1 MSGDPF
7 DPFGQNERTIIRPQ
21 PGGRAPQPQ
30 SQPSAGART
39 ATGEGPAA
47 ALGAAGVGPGH
58 QPVQASTG
66 RPIDTLRGLGANPLI
81 VAAGPLLDLL
91 GRLRNAMTQAR
102 FADLKQSVARAIE
115 SFDRAATD
123 TGAYPEQLRTAKY
136 AIAATADDIVQN
148 LPGEDR
154 AIWTQDPMLGRYFG
168 ERIGGTRFFEHL
180 DQSMKNPG
188 ANYDLLELQYACLA
202 LGFEGKYRSLPQ
214 GQSEL
219 QKIRRDVY
227 QALRHVNQGGGWAL
241 SPNWQGMDIGR
252 KTIGRQVPFWAV
264 AAVAA
269 LLLVGTFF
277 GLRLALAGQ
286 TDRLASEIRSIH
298 PEGGVEIARAKF
310 TVPPPPPPPVPPETV
325 DHGQLER
332 IRMALQP
339 EIDRELVTADYL
351 DANFIII
358 RMSNELLFPS
368 GKAEVGSDF
377 DPLAQRIGETFTAET
392 ELLRQKGF
400 RHGRVV
406 ALGHSDAQRLSA
418 TSRWTSNHEL
428 SKARA
433 ESVMNAILPYAP
445 PDLLTQVEGRGPD
458 DPVCTPAENRNC
470 WPQNRRVE
478 LLVER
483 TS

>member
-1 MSGDPF
+1 MSSDPFDPF

-21 PGGRAPQPQ
+21 PGGRAPQPPLAGR
-30 SQPSAGART
+30 PSPAGPDM
-39 ATGEGPAA
+39 PAET
-47 ALGAAGVGPGH
+47 GAARP
-58 QPVQASTG
+58 PIPAPTG
-66 RPIDTLRGLGANPLI
+66 RPIDTVRAPGANPLI

-91 GRLRNAMTQAR
+91 GRLRNATTQAR
-102 FADLKQSVARAIE
+102 FADLKQSVAGAID
-115 SFDRAATD
+115 SFDKAAAD
-123 TGAYPEQLRTAKY
+123 AGAYAEQIGTAKY

-154 AIWTQDPMLGRYFG
+154 AIWTQDPMLGRFFG

-180 DQSMKNPG
+180 DAGMKNPG

-219 QKIRRDVY
+219 GKIRRDVY
-227 QALRHVNQGGGWAL
+227 QALRGVNHGGGWAI
-241 SPNWQGMDIGR
+241 SPNWKGMDIGR
-252 KTIGRQVPFWAV
+252 RSIGRQIPFWAV

-269 LLLVGTFF
+269 LLLVGAFF
-277 GLRLALAGQ
+277 GLRFALGGQ
-286 TDRLASEIRSIH
+286 TDRLASEIRAMH
-298 PEGGVEIARAKF
+298 PDGPVEIARARY
-310 TVPPPPPPPVPPETV
+310 TAPPPPPPPQPAATI

-332 IRMALQP
+332 IRMALKP
-339 EIDRELVTADYL
+339 EIDRDLIAADYL

-368 GKAEVGSDF
+368 GKAEVGADF
-377 DPLAQRIGETFTAET
+377 DPLAKRIGETFAAESQ
-392 ELLRQKGF
+392 LLQQKGV

-406 ALGHSDAQRLSA
+406 ALGHSDAQRISA
-418 TSRWTSNHEL
+418 TSRWKSNYEL

-433 ESVMNAILPYAP
+433 QSVIDAILPYAP
-445 PDLLTQVEGRGPD
+445 PDLQTQVEGRGPD
-458 DPVCTPAENRNC
+458 DPLCAPAEDRNC

>member
-1 MSGDPF
+1 MSSDPF

-30 SQPSAGART
+30 PAAD
-39 ATGEGPAA
+39 AAIAAAPANAGPAR
-47 ALGAAGVGPGH
+47 
-58 QPVQASTG
+58 QPAQAPTG
-66 RPIDTLRGLGANPLI
+66 RPIDSVRTPGTNPLI

-115 SFDRAATD
+115 GFDRGATEA
-123 TGAYPEQLRTAKY
+123 GAYPEQLKHAKY

-148 LPGEDR
+148 LPGDDR
-154 AIWTQDPMLGRYFG
+154 AIWTQDPMLGRFFG
-168 ERIGGTRFFEHL
+168 ERIGGTRFFDHL
-180 DQSMKNPG
+180 DAAMKNPG
-188 ANYDLLELQYACLA
+188 ANYDLLELNYACLA

-219 QKIRRDVY
+219 GKIRRDVY
-227 QALRHVNQGGGWAL
+227 QALRGVNRGGGWAL
-241 SPNWQGMDIGR
+241 SPNWKGMDIGR
-252 KTIGRQVPFWAV
+252 KTIGRQIPFWAV
-264 AAVAA
+264 GAVVA
-269 LLLVGTFF
+269 LLLAGAFF

-286 TDRLASEIRSIH
+286 TDRLASEIRAIH
-298 PEGGVEIARAKF
+298 PDGAVEIARAKY
-310 TVPPPPPPPVPPETV
+310 TAPPPPPPPMPAATV

-332 IRMALQP
+332 IRIALKP
-339 EIDRELVTADYL
+339 EIDRGLVTADYL

-368 GKAEVGSDF
+368 GKAEVGADF
-377 DPLAQRIGETFTAET
+377 DPLAKRIGETFTAET
-392 ELLRQKGF
+392 QLLQQKGL

-406 ALGHSDAQRLSA
+406 ALGHSDAQKLSA
-418 TSRWTSNHEL
+418 TSRWSSNYEL

-433 ESVMNAILPYAP
+433 KSVMDAILTYAP
-445 PDLLTQVEGRGPD
+445 PDLQTQVEGRGPD
-458 DPVCTPAENRNC
+458 DPVCTPAEDRNC
-470 WPQNRRVE
+470 WAQNRRVE